1 MRIDFGGGTV
11 IVTGGTGALGGAVVQ
26 GFLEA
31 GARVLATYVV
41 EAEVAPF
48 RERFAVQAERVELL
62 RCDLRRAGEV
72 SALFERVAP
81 DSLRAVVNLAG
92 GYSWTRV
99 ADADDATLEHLLDL
113 NLRTT
118 FTVCRAAARVLTA
131 AGGGGA
137 IVNVSA
143 RAALQGEAGNGVYGA
158 TKAAVLA
165 LTQSL
170 SAELKD
176 SGVNVNAVLPRH
188 YRHARE
194 PRRDAEFRSRQL
206 GGASRPG
213 QRHRVPRLRRRGS
226 DPRSRHPGLR
236 PGLSH
241 RRRGAGDAGGGRQ
254 DYLGSPAGAAF
265 GREVSGSRRPRS
277 GNGCAPRGAIRRSGQ
292 CPCSSSAARSRP
304 TRRRCYRRR

>member
-1 MRIDFGGGTV
+1 MSAMRIDFGGETV

-26 GFLEA
+26 GFLDA

-48 RERFAVQAERVELL
+48 RERFAGQAERVALQ

-92 GYSWTRV
+92 GYTWTRV
-99 ADADDATLEHLLDL
+99 ADADDAALEHLLDL

-118 FTVCRAAARVLTA
+118 FTVCRAAATVLTA
-131 AGGGGA
+131 AGGGA

-176 SGVNVNAVLPRH
+176 SGVNVNAVLPSIIDTPANR
-188 YRHARE
+188 AAM
-194 PRRDAEFRSRQL
+194 PN
-206 GGASRPG
+206 
-213 QRHRVPRLRRRGS
+213 S
-226 DPRSRHPGLR
+226 DPGNWVAPAALANVIVFLASGDAAAIH
-236 PGLSH
+236 
-241 RRRGAGDAGGGRQ
+241 GAGIPVYGLA
-254 DYLGSPAGAAF
+254 
-265 GREVSGSRRPRS
+265 
-277 GNGCAPRGAIRRSGQ
+277 
-292 CPCSSSAARSRP
+292 
-304 TRRRCYRRR
+304 

>member
-1 MRIDFGGGTV
+1 MSAMRIDFGGGTV

-48 RERFAVQAERVELL
+48 RERFAGQAERVELQ

-92 GYSWTRV
+92 GYTWTRV
-99 ADADDATLEHLLDL
+99 ADADDTTLEHLLDL

-118 FTVCRAAARVLTA
+118 FTVCRTA
-131 AGGGGA
+131 ADVLAAGSGGA

-143 RAALQGEAGNGVYGA
+143 RAALRGEAGNGVYGA

-176 SGVNVNAVLPRH
+176 SGVNVNAVLPSIIDTPANR
-188 YRHARE
+188 AAM
-194 PRRDAEFRSRQL
+194 PN
-206 GGASRPG
+206 
-213 QRHRVPRLRRRGS
+213 S
-226 DPRSRHPGLR
+226 DPGNWVAPAALANVIVFLASGDATAIH
-236 PGLSH
+236 
-241 RRRGAGDAGGGRQ
+241 GAGIPVYGLA
-254 DYLGSPAGAAF
+254 
-265 GREVSGSRRPRS
+265 
-277 GNGCAPRGAIRRSGQ
+277 
-292 CPCSSSAARSRP
+292 
-304 TRRRCYRRR
+304 